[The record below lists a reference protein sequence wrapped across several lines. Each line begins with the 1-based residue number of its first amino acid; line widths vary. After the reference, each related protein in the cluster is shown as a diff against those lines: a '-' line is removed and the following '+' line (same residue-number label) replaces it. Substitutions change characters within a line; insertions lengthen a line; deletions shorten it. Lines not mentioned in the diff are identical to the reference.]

1 MRAASHDRSAVTRV
15 TPRRRPIRFAAFAAR
30 LRRSRDGIAAVEFA
44 MIAPIMLL
52 MGAGVLE
59 LGWAFQSQC
68 AVNRLAS
75 QYAIVWADCSDLPAG
90 TCSTEM
96 NVLASSNTVGNIVP
110 QLNNSTQSLQ
120 MFQVKMNGST
130 PTVTYAYPSGTT
142 LNATQT
148 AAASATLSNGQ
159 AGVIVTMN
167 YTHKIMFFGGVLNG
181 VVPSTIPMSFT
192 IAQLKA

>member
-1 MRAASHDRSAVTRV
+1 MSV
-15 TPRRRPIRFAAFAAR
+15 RPLSSRLGAFAAR
-30 LRRSRDGIAAVEFA
+30 FRRNPEGVAAVEFA
-44 MIAPIMLL
+44 LIAPIMLV

-96 NVLASSNTVGNIVP
+96 GVLANANTVGNIVP
-110 QLNNSTQSLQ
+110 QLNNGTRSLQ
-120 MFQVKMNGST
+120 MFQVTMNGST
-130 PTVTYAYPSGTT
+130 PSVTYAYPSGAT
-142 LNATQT
+142 LSAAQS
-148 AAASATLSNGQ
+148 AAASSTLSNGQ
-159 AGVIVTMN
+159 VGVIVTVS

-181 VVPSTIPMSFT
+181 IVPATIPMTYT